1 MTFFISVIR
10 ANKIQSSRP
19 PSRDLPVSL
28 TQLKYPF
35 REIPAQKHAGMTE
48 GGHARMTEVEHWG
61 MTEVVHSGT
70 MKEWHA
76 GMSIFISVIP
86 TNKVQSS
93 RPASRDLPVSLTQ
106 LK

>member
-48 GGHARMTEVEHWG
+48 VAHWG
-61 MTEVVHSGT
+61 MTEGVHSGT

-76 GMSIFISVIP
+76 GMNIFISVIRA
-86 TNKVQSS
+86 NKIQSS
-93 RPASRDLPVSLTQ
+93 RPIKYSHPSLRAGIFR
-106 LK
+106 

>member
-48 GGHARMTEVEHWG
+48 
-61 MTEVVHSGT
+61 VVHAGM

-76 GMSIFISVIP
+76 GMTIFISVIRA
-86 TNKVQSS
+86 NKIQSS
-93 RPASRDLPVSLTQ
+93 RPPSRDLPVSLTQ

>member
-1 MTFFISVIR
+1 MV
-10 ANKIQSSRP
+10 
-19 PSRDLPVSL
+19 
-28 TQLKYPF
+28 
-35 REIPAQKHAGMTE
+35 HAGMTE
-48 GGHARMTEVEHWG
+48 GVHARMTEVEHWG

-76 GMSIFISVIP
+76 GMTIFISVIP

>member
-1 MTFFISVIR
+1 MTEV
-10 ANKIQSSRP
+10 
-19 PSRDLPVSL
+19 V
-28 TQLKYPF
+28 
-35 REIPAQKHAGMTE
+35 HAGMTE
-48 GGHARMTEVEHWG
+48 GVHARMTEVEHWG

-93 RPASRDLPVSLTQ
+93 RPIKYSHPGQ
-106 LK
+106 